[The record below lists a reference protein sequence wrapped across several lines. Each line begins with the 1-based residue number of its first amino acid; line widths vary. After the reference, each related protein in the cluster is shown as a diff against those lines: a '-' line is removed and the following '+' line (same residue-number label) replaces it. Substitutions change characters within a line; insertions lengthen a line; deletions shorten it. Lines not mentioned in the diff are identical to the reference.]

1 MIIIFSVRSV
11 SDLHNSLFSA
21 EDLQSSSTLDTS
33 RCTSGPI
40 DIQIEATVSQRI
52 RGYFFKFFYNKMRYI
67 NLRFTYL
74 LTRLVA
80 CLGFAYKGQSST
92 SRSRPGLAGDGSP
105 PVHGVQE

>member
-1 MIIIFSVRSV
+1 
-11 SDLHNSLFSA
+11 
-21 EDLQSSSTLDTS
+21 
-33 RCTSGPI
+33 
-40 DIQIEATVSQRI
+40 
-52 RGYFFKFFYNKMRYI
+52 MRYI

-105 PVHGVQE
+105 PVHGVQEWSSGRRSIFYLCLS